1 MAETNSRPSILAIE
15 DDPRVLELIAFLLE
29 EEGYRV
35 LPARSG
41 EAALAVLQLD
51 KPDLIISDVMMPG
64 LSGFELYEQ
73 ICANAEWAQ
82 IPFIFLTAKDQKA
95 DIRRGMG
102 LGADDYLTKPFAP
115 DDLLTAVQVRLK
127 RAARTQTAVDEAT
140 ADLKTAIVETL
151 THEFRT
157 PLALIMGYTELL
169 EATGPEMNE
178 EVFQATLHGLH
189 EGSQRLMHL
198 IEDFLLLS
206 RLNSGALLQE
216 IRDRPQEIIEPD
228 PTVEQTVERYAD
240 QTDPGIISF
249 TLSLG
254 GEGLQVAA
262 ARHHLLDIASRLV
275 DNAVKFTKGV
285 GGQVLVSTRRDG
297 QFWSL
302 EVTDNGPG
310 IQPQALPTI
319 FQAFRQVDRQKLEQ
333 QGAGVGLAIV
343 RGVTE
348 AYGGRVTVKSTPGK
362 GASFAVWLPLVGV

>member
-1 MAETNSRPSILAIE
+1 
-15 DDPRVLELIAFLLE
+15 VLELIAFLLE

-35 LPARSG
+35 LLARSG

-73 ICANAEWAQ
+73 ICANAEWAH
-82 IPFIFLTAKDQKA
+82 IPFIFLTAKDEKS
-95 DIRRGMG
+95 DVRRGMG

-115 DDLLTAVQVRLK
+115 EDLLTAVQVRLM
-127 RAARTQTAVDEAT
+127 RAARTQAAVDEAA
-140 ADLKTAIVETL
+140 ADLKEAIVETL

-157 PLALIMGYTELL
+157 PMALIMGYTELL
-169 EATGPEMNE
+169 ETTGLEMNE
-178 EVFQATLHGLH
+178 EVFQATLLGLH

-206 RLNSGALLQE
+206 RLNSGSLLQE

-228 PTVEQTVERYAD
+228 PNVERAIEQYVD
-240 QTDPGIISF
+240 QIGSGTLSF

-254 GEGLQVAA
+254 GEGLQIAVAK
-262 ARHHLLDIASRLV
+262 RHLIDIVTRLV
-275 DNAVKFTKGV
+275 DNAVKFTEGS

-302 EVTDNGPG
+302 KVTDDGPG
-310 IQPQALPTI
+310 IQRQALPTV
-319 FQAFRQVDRQKLEQ
+319 FEAFRQVDRQKHEQ

-348 AYGGRVTVKSTPGK
+348 AYGGRVAVKSTPGK
-362 GASFAVWLPLVGV
+362 GARFAVWLPLVGV